1 MHWGPAHGKP
11 WPKLGVEGYDSCD
24 SISHKLRP
32 RYSAEAAR
40 SDWGCSPPLVVSPE
54 LSLKSGHPEER
65 AGASGQGYGPRTWS
79 GAELRAQ
86 PQGCHGEAGVSL
98 GGSLNLNFLIC
109 LGTGQALCQVL
120 GEGQG
125 AEVPACGLPRFHSS
139 DGDRGIPLKHRKKE
153 SHKCL
158 YNEHAGPLGWK
169 EREGGRINGGRE
181 SR

>member
-79 GAELRAQ
+79 GTELRAQ

-109 LGTGQALCQVL
+109 QWAQARHCARCW
-120 GEGQG
+120 G
-125 AEVPACGLPRFHSS
+125 
-139 DGDRGIPLKHRKKE
+139 K
-153 SHKCL
+153 
-158 YNEHAGPLGWK
+158 
-169 EREGGRINGGRE
+169 GRE
-181 SR
+181 QKYQPVDSRGSIPVTGTEGFP